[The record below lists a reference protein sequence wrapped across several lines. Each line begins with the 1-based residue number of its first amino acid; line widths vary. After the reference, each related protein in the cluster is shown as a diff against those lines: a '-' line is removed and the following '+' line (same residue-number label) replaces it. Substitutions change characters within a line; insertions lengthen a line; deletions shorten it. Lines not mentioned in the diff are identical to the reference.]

1 MSSSLNGPKILKG
14 AFISVPDSGGTQVLP
29 FQYNPADLKR
39 NLQPQMVGGEEQD
52 RSRAVRFK
60 GAPTQTIDATVE
72 FDAST
77 ALDTGDAT
85 AEEYGVYAQLSALE
99 LLASPSTSIINDMHS
114 KLASGIMEVAPMTAP
129 TLYFVWGQSRVLPVR
144 LNSYS
149 ITEEMFD
156 GNLNPIRVSVAVN
169 MRVLNY
175 SDIDSSNHAYQRYM
189 VYQQTMESIAA
200 KAYGSASVTGVS
212 PSAFS

>member
-1 MSSSLNGPKILKG
+1 MSSAQRGPAILKG
-14 AFISVPDSGGTQVLP
+14 AFVSVSDSGGTQALP
-29 FQYNPADLKR
+29 FQYNPSDIKR

-72 FDAST
+72 FDAASG
-77 ALDTGDAT
+77 LDTGDAT
-85 AEEYGVYAQLSALE
+85 AEQYGVYAQLAALE
-99 LLASPSTSIINDMHS
+99 LLASPSTSVINDMHS
-114 KLASGIMEVAPMTAP
+114 KLSSGVMEVAPMTAP
-129 TLYFVWGQSRVLPVR
+129 NLYFVWGPSRVLPVR

-149 ITEEMFD
+149 ITEELFD

-175 SDIDSSNHAYQRYM
+175 SDLDSSNHAYQRYM
-189 VYQQTMESIAA
+189 VYQQTMESIAS
-200 KAYGSASVTGVS
+200 KAYGDISTTGVNS
-212 PSAFS
+212 SVFN